1 MHELKNLQRTKRCRD
16 YRKKLQRKI
25 KNYSYLHLNVFFN
38 FDYLDYI
45 LIFLLFWSENTCWTP
60 ILIYYAAT
68 CNQFHNIVRLF
79 DVLPN
84 FPFSTSETMGDYYL
98 QAWYIQV
105 ASRVS
110 EQGKT
115 LDLQNYGKS
124 GKCLNF
130 IEW

>member
-1 MHELKNLQRTKRCRD
+1 MKLFFFHYWAT
-16 YRKKLQRKI
+16 RKLEFI
-25 KNYSYLHLNVFFN
+25 LVLDHCATFFLPLCSY
-38 FDYLDYI
+38 
-45 LIFLLFWSENTCWTP
+45 
-60 ILIYYAAT
+60 
-68 CNQFHNIVRLF
+68 NQFHNIVRLF

-115 LDLQNYGKS
+115 LDLQNYDKS

-130 IEW
+130 IE